1 MEYRR
6 IPNTNL
12 DVSKICLGT
21 MTWGKQN
28 TEAEGHEQMNYALDR
43 GVNFWDTAELYPVP
57 AESNTQGST
66 EEIIGNWF
74 LKNGK
79 RDQIILASKIA
90 GPETFSSHIRKKM
103 SFDKRNIDEA
113 LHNSLRRLKTD
124 YIDLYQ
130 LHWPERKT
138 NKFGQRGFIYSPD
151 DPWIENFEIVL
162 DNLKTHVD
170 SGKIRHIGI
179 SNENPWG
186 MMKFIK
192 PSNQELPRMVTIQ
205 NAYSLLSRE
214 FETGH
219 SEICHRENI
228 GLLAYSPLGFG
239 VLTGKYMNGVVPSGS
254 RLDVMPNYKRY
265 SSYECSIATK
275 LYYKLAN
282 ESGLS
287 LTQLALSFVND
298 RSFVTSNIIGATNM
312 KQLKEN
318 IDSHKVV
325 LSKEILSQI
334 NAIHNK
340 TNPKIL
346 IGRL

>member
-6 IPNTNL
+6 IPNTDL

-28 TEAEGHEQMNYALDR
+28 SEAEGHEQMNYALDQ

-57 AESNTQGST
+57 AESSTQGAT

-79 RDQIILASKIA
+79 RNQIILASKIA
-90 GPETFSSHIRKKM
+90 GPEAFSSHIRKNM
-103 SFDKRNIDEA
+103 SFDKKNIDEA
-113 LHNSLRRLKTD
+113 LHNSLRRLNTD

-138 NKFGQRGFIYSPD
+138 NKFGQRGFNYVPN
-151 DPWIENFEIVL
+151 DPWVENFEAVL
-162 DNLKTHVD
+162 DALKSHVD

-186 MMKFIK
+186 MMKFINA
-192 PSNQELPRMVTIQ
+192 SNQKRTRMVSIQ

-239 VLTGKYMNGVVPSGS
+239 VLTGKYMNGVIPKGS
-254 RLDVMPNYKRY
+254 RLEVMPNYKRY
-265 SSYECSIATK
+265 SSYECSKATK
-275 LYYKLAN
+275 LYNELAK

-298 RSFVTSNIIGATNM
+298 RSFVTSNIIGATNIL
-312 KQLKEN
+312 QLKEN
-318 IDSHKVV
+318 IGSHKIK

-340 TNPKIL
+340 IPNPAV
-346 IGRL
+346 